1 VRVEAKQERNC
12 RPPRVLDKIA
22 LLLLLLLI
30 PNVSWAG
37 DDQVSVIDVKG
48 SPRLMKANSVWLGD
62 CETGAAIDD
71 GDRIFTGEGDAVDLR
86 FGSEEMNI
94 LRIEKDSDVAI
105 AKKTDPVSVL
115 LASGRLMAKIK
126 KLPKGS
132 SFEVRTPVAICG
144 ARGTGWFVETDSNKS
159 AFGVFE
165 NSIYVK
171 GIDRSGNIIEDELSL
186 TEGQKTLI
194 DRFDK
199 PGAIEKLSE
208 ADLNKWNDLIKELE
222 PNDIK
227 QRPKPTIEQRE
238 ELNIDLDKQAELLQT
253 KLDKMNKIDAM
264 ETRIGVVGE
273 GALTGPGG
281 ASGRSMLGPDDDKK
295 ERDGSQLETI
305 NR

>member
-1 VRVEAKQERNC
+1 MRRFNRLLAALFICVS
-12 RPPRVLDKIA
+12 IA
-22 LLLLLLLI
+22 LVDSYFSAEAALI
-30 PNVSWAG
+30 
-37 DDQVSVIDVKG
+37 VSVAGVPKITKSSNNEVRTCKTGMEVNPGDVI
-48 SPRLMKANSVWLGD
+48 STLLDERVDIALDDKA
-62 CETGAAIDD
+62 
-71 GDRIFTGEGDAVDLR
+71 DR
-86 FGSEEMNI
+86 I
-94 LRIEKDSDVAI
+94 LRIDENSYVRINTQDFINLSRGTI
-105 AKKTDPVSVL
+105 Y
-115 LASGRLMAKIK
+115 AKIK
-126 KLPKGS
+126 SMPKDS
-132 SFEVRTPVAICG
+132 KFEVRTPVAICG